1 MISVCVATYN
11 GEKYLAE
18 QLESILSQLSDN
30 DEIVISDDNSQDRTI
45 EIAESF
51 ADPRI
56 FIIKNSVNR
65 GVVRNFERALEASKG
80 DYIFLS
86 DQDDVWL
93 EGKVALSIEKL
104 KELEQG
110 NKERPVLVFSD
121 MTVTD
126 KNLKTVTQSQF
137 RHTKN
142 DTATS
147 PTPKILSVAN
157 RLPGNTLAF
166 NRKAKEIS
174 LPIEDFAVMHDWWIS
189 CAVVST
195 GGAVGV
201 IDKPLVLYRQHANN
215 VLGAFAVVEYGR
227 NFWQKVQYNKR
238 IYRMARHF
246 FRINPLQYLI
256 NKIRLHL

>member
-1 MISVCVATYN
+1 MISVCIATYN

-18 QLESILSQLSDN
+18 QLQSILSQLSEN

-56 FIIKNSVNR
+56 FIIKNSVNK
-65 GVVRNFERALEASKG
+65 GVVRNFERALEAAKG

-93 EGKVALSIEKL
+93 EGKVALSMQKL
-104 KELEQG
+104 HELEQG
-110 NKERPVLVFSD
+110 NKELPVLVFSD

-126 KNLKTVTQSQF
+126 ENLKTVTPSQF
-137 RHTKN
+137 SHTKN

-147 PTPKILSVAN
+147 PTPRVLSVAN

-166 NRKAKEIS
+166 NRKAKEAS

-189 CAVVST
+189 CSVVAA
-195 GGAVGV
+195 GGAVAA
-201 IDKPLVLYRQHANN
+201 IEKPLVLYRQHSSN
-215 VLGAFAVVEYGR
+215 VLGAFAVVERGR
-227 NFWQKVQYNKR
+227 NFIQRVRFNRK
-238 IYRMARHF
+238 IYRMSRHF

-256 NKIRLHL
+256 NKIRLHV